1 MIARFCLRLVACC
14 LVWSCFGGSV
24 MPATLAEEAASA
36 VKPLMQLFQSG
47 RLPPERQPTVV
58 EMICKRGNEHDLRV
72 IFDRIIQ
79 PEGFPPETR
88 LKAVQWLHD
97 ASTTRKVKP
106 TGDLA
111 AIGELVVGP
120 AATESPALRQAA
132 IQLASS
138 WNDASIAPV
147 LRQLAT
153 NQDVDAKLK
162 QVAIAGLVSLGD
174 PDSRATLESLASPG
188 HSIAVRMQAVAGLTA
203 FDLDVA
209 ATASAKLLVDV
220 APEDDPAVMLDAFFR
235 RKEGSDRL
243 AAAIGKVN
251 LAQDVAK
258 HALRYMYSVGR
269 SDAALSDVL
278 GKAAGIDTDAPPPTP
293 EELAAIVA
301 DVAVKGDPARGEA
314 IFRRKDLNCMK
325 CHSVSRAG
333 GQIGPELS
341 AVGGSS
347 PVDYVVNSILNP
359 NLAVKEQF
367 VTRLFFLQDGTTVT
381 GIVVDRDDVRVLVR
395 DARGEV
401 LTVPVADIEEE
412 AEGQSLMP
420 QGLTRFLTRD
430 ELLDLARF
438 VSELGKPGAYAV
450 QTDKTIQR
458 WRVLRSPAKELVDDV
473 PHLENVRQLILGSD
487 PADWDAAYGKV
498 NGYLPLSEVKSNPA
512 MEVLILQGEIAVS
525 TGGTVAIQIES
536 TETYQIWLDDQP
548 LNPDNTI
555 TAALEAGP
563 HKLTLRV
570 ELSQAETP
578 EADNAQLRVELT
590 PPPDSTL
597 EFEVVG
603 GN

>member
-1 MIARFCLRLVACC
+1 
-14 LVWSCFGGSV
+14 
-24 MPATLAEEAASA
+24 
-36 VKPLMQLFQSG
+36 
-47 RLPPERQPTVV
+47 
-58 EMICKRGNEHDLRV
+58 
-72 IFDRIIQ
+72 
-79 PEGFPPETR
+79 
-88 LKAVQWLHD
+88 
-97 ASTTRKVKP
+97 
-106 TGDLA
+106 
-111 AIGELVVGP
+111 
-120 AATESPALRQAA
+120 
-132 IQLASS
+132 
-138 WNDASIAPV
+138 
-147 LRQLAT
+147 
-153 NQDVDAKLK
+153 
-162 QVAIAGLVSLGD
+162 
-174 PDSRATLESLASPG
+174 
-188 HSIAVRMQAVAGLTA
+188 
-203 FDLDVA
+203 
-209 ATASAKLLVDV
+209 
-220 APEDDPAVMLDAFFR
+220 
-235 RKEGSDRL
+235 
-243 AAAIGKVN
+243 
-251 LAQDVAK
+251 
-258 HALRYMYSVGR
+258 
-269 SDAALSDVL
+269 
-278 GKAAGIDTDAPPPTP
+278 
-293 EELAAIVA
+293 
-301 DVAVKGDPARGEA
+301 
-314 IFRRKDLNCMK
+314 
-325 CHSVSRAG
+325 
-333 GQIGPELS
+333 
-341 AVGGSS
+341 
-347 PVDYVVNSILNP
+347 
-359 NLAVKEQF
+359 
-367 VTRLFFLQDGTTVT
+367 LFFLQDGTTVT